1 MYVDVRISYPYMQA
15 MDNITIA
22 DIEAKALDARL
33 QITDILRHSGV
44 SAATFYKARR
54 GEHDL
59 KPLTK
64 ARLLDAIA
72 DLKDRAR
79 KIELPEREA

>member
-1 MYVDVRISYPYMQA
+1 MYVDVRISFPHMQA
-15 MDNITIA
+15 MDNITVS
-22 DIEAKALDARL
+22 DIESKALDARL
-33 QITDILRHSGV
+33 QITDVLRHSGV

-64 ARLLDAIA
+64 ARLLDAI
-72 DLKDRAR
+72 DELAR
-79 KIELPEREA
+79 M